1 MTLVIVDGGKYKDA
15 IAGRLKRPNGR
26 GSWMVYRGCD
36 DQYAQQVTAEH
47 KVNKKTTGG
56 QTQAVWVLKHS
67 HGDNHYLDCEV
78 YAFAAADIMGVR
90 TLHLQESQQVAEK
103 LRAGM
108 VETEQAAPEENWI
121 QQNDNWI

>member
-1 MTLVIVDGGKYKDA
+1 
-15 IAGRLKRPNGR
+15 
-26 GSWMVYRGCD
+26 
-36 DQYAQQVTAEH
+36 
-47 KVNKKTTGG
+47 
-56 QTQAVWVLKHS
+56 VLKHS

-103 LRAGM
+103 LRAGT
-108 VETEQAAPEENWI
+108 VEAEQAAPEENWI